1 MSNAKA
7 QREELKKLE
16 DEAYFELCQIIAE
29 AMQIQDI
36 NLLDQRINNWKKKYK
51 KLLDSSSPASAN
63 FKKRIEYLL
72 NQYYSEI
79 TQYILTQIKKQEEKK
94 IENQSK
100 ALKKLYKIIKE
111 TNDLDLLK
119 KKVKEWEKEYPKS
132 SFLKMYQRRIESYTR
147 TKNLEDNAF
156 DQKKA
161 FFDLYYMTKLNR
173 TYDEFKEE
181 LNKWEDKYSIH
192 NKFELDDF
200 IKNQSDVKRYTSDEY
215 LKSIAR
221 VEEKPQ
227 TSQAVSAFVEEK
239 SLDSSKEDFN
249 SNLAKQA
256 AAYNALKA
264 IANKPNNIDEI
275 FKWVYKNNTIK
286 FNDKYKERILNE
298 THLDYSPTYLNSL
311 SVPKIDFSG
320 SLSYEEY
327 KNMDEIKRYAVISY
341 FNLLLPPEQ
350 SISNSY
356 FKKYIEVIYRN
367 STQKPHLDTISSDAS
382 SLDNTNISKD
392 ETLQPKAINDDISSY
407 ELLKDGVEISLSQ
420 NSLDVNASIENHDE
434 ENLNISKVDNK
445 NEEIEE
451 QNKLELEEIQSKP
464 TDKIITAEECAESD
478 DEIEAEK
485 KQPKSE
491 DKTELIQEQP
501 KHKIKSSEEQAEPE
515 YKSKTEEVK
524 SNIVSPDITKETKSE
539 QVLPDITGEIEF
551 KPVSP
556 CVTKETESEPALPD
570 MTEEAILKDESEKEL
585 SVKEFNEDSSVYE
598 NNKTN
603 QEEDISYD
611 TIIAFSPQF
620 FNMINDYNT
629 QANLITF
636 IDNSVENYMSLEK
649 PSRDINKT
657 RTNAT

>member
-29 AMQIQDI
+29 AVQIQDI

-256 AAYNALKA
+256 AAYNSLKA

-275 FKWVYKNNTIK
+275 FKWVYNNNTIK

>member
-161 FFDLYYMTKLNR
+161 FSDLYYMTKLNR

-256 AAYNALKA
+256 AAYNSLKA

-275 FKWVYKNNTIK
+275 FKWVYNNNNIK

-392 ETLQPKAINDDISSY
+392 ETLQPETTNDDISSY

-464 TDKIITAEECAESD
+464 TDKIRTPEECAKSA

-501 KHKIKSSEEQAEPE
+501 EHKIKSSEEQAEPE

-539 QVLPDITGEIEF
+539 QLLPDITGEIEF
-551 KPVSP
+551 NPVSP
-556 CVTKETESEPALPD
+556 YVTKETESEPALPD
-570 MTEEAILKDESEKEL
+570 ITEEAIFRDKSEKEL
-585 SVKEFNEDSSVYE
+585 SVKEINEDSSVSE